1 MRRRRKLKLLPT
13 MIAAGMIFAALII
26 LLVVSQRVFQML
38 LFQPAKTWEG
48 RKGESRIPS
57 RTS

>member
-1 MRRRRKLKLLPT
+1 

-38 LFQPAKTWEG
+38 LFKPAKRWKG
-48 RKGESRIPS
+48 RKGKKK
-57 RTS
+57 